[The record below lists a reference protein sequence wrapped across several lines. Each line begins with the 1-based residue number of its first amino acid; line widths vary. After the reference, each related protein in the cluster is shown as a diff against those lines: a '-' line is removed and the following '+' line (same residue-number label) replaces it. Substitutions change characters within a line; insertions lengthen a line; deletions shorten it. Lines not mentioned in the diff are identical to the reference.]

1 MDKQGEELRN
11 QVVEALASVKQMMN
25 VEDNNATP
33 RAESQAAVIEDVSKS
48 TLEEQAET
56 SSEDAVAVVK
66 DVENV
71 DDRENSLEYWK
82 QRCKVLIGKENSEVP
97 RLSKELRDVKE
108 ENVGLLKKLESIES
122 QLSEVK
128 NNTVLVKSE
137 DQKNSLLTRLKE
149 ILGDDAADLVAGL
162 VESGIR
168 SAPNAIE
175 GKLSEIEKKINASDQ
190 RQQSSA
196 RQIYNRELN
205 KIPNISALTMDDK
218 WKAWLS
224 NKVPFSNGQ
233 RFGDILAQADKDMDI
248 DRVKEIFDNYSLQTK
263 TKNSNKT
270 LDIEELIQP
279 KKVNSKPNVQDKEKQ
294 FYSKKDIDQ
303 LTSDYLSGKYHG
315 RESEYQKKSIEY
327 QHAIRDGR
335 VRSS

>member
-1 MDKQGEELRN
+1 MDKQGEELRS

-48 TLEEQAET
+48 TLEEQTET

-108 ENVGLLKKLESIES
+108 DNVGLLKKLESIES

-149 ILGDDAADLVAGL
+149 IIGDDAAELVASL
-162 VESGIR
+162 VESGIK
-168 SAPNAIE
+168 SAPNLIE
-175 GKLSEIEKKINASDQ
+175 GKLSEIEKKINAPTSEV
-190 RQQSSA
+190 SA
-196 RQIYNRELN
+196 DEPSGTPLPTGLRLGN
-205 KIPNISALTMDDK
+205 SALNC
-218 WKAWLS
+218 L
-224 NKVPFSNGQ
+224 
-233 RFGDILAQADKDMDI
+233 
-248 DRVKEIFDNYSLQTK
+248 
-263 TKNSNKT
+263 
-270 LDIEELIQP
+270 
-279 KKVNSKPNVQDKEKQ
+279 
-294 FYSKKDIDQ
+294 
-303 LTSDYLSGKYHG
+303 
-315 RESEYQKKSIEY
+315 
-327 QHAIRDGR
+327 
-335 VRSS
+335 